1 MIHYISAERLTIA
14 RVEEILTK
22 GYKLALSDDAKAR
35 IIKCREYLDRKMED
49 AGRPI

>member
-22 GYKLALSDDAKAR
+22 GYKLALS
-35 IIKCREYLDRKMED
+35 ED
-49 AGRPI
+49 AVKRTASSMTILRTDSGR